1 MDDEKEIELEEEVI
15 EEEGLQDKI
24 KKMREELKVCRKEKE
39 EYLSGWQ
46 RAKADFINARK
57 DEEKAKEIFVRF
69 AEAGLLN
76 EILAIADSL
85 DMAMKHMKPSS
96 AEASAGDRE
105 GGIGRIYLQLQEILK
120 LHGVTPISAIGKKFN
135 PAEHEAIKEE
145 EVDSQEKD
153 NAVVEELQRG
163 WYLHDKVLRPSKV
176 KVGIYKFN

>member
-57 DEEKAKEIFVRF
+57 DEEKAKEIFVKF

-85 DMAMKHMKPSS
+85 DMAMKHK
-96 AEASAGDRE
+96 AADGTKE
-105 GGIGRIYLQLQEILK
+105 IYDQLKDVLK
-120 LHGVTPISAIGKKFN
+120 KHGVTPIEAIGKKFN

-176 KVGIYKFN
+176 KVGIYKAN